1 MKITRNRVA
10 QSAATTALVLGV
22 SFLAS
27 AQAQTVSKALS
38 DEAQATCSKSA
49 ASKGFEVVGVTSIT
63 PRPGTTDSVDVV
75 LSLTKDGEPYKVTCG
90 YTQTADTTVSGTA
103 PSPAPA
109 AVTGA
114 SPGTIASPAPAKSP
128 AAVAKPAP
136 AATTATTPAAE
147 RGGISPWW
155 WLLVPLIGI
164 PLLWWLLRSKD
175 ETTVASSYDTPAQEA
190 GLTTTT
196 PVSNI
201 PPIDGIIRSSG
212 NEINLY
218 SGPGRNYQI
227 TGWLEDGQQV
237 RLSGQRQIEADGA
250 WVELAD
256 GGWIPEAAVE
266 PI

>member
-1 MKITRNRVA
+1 MKIIGNRVA

-38 DEAQATCSKSA
+38 DEAQAACSKSA
-49 ASKGFEVVGVTSIT
+49 ASKGFEVVGVASIT

-75 LSLTKDGEPYKVTCG
+75 LSLTKGGQPYKVTCG

-114 SPGTIASPAPAKSP
+114 SPATITSPAPAKSP
-128 AAVAKPAP
+128 AAVAKPSPTATT
-136 AATTATTPAAE
+136 ATTATTPAAE
-147 RGGISPWW
+147 RGSISPWW

-175 ETTVASSYDTPAQEA
+175 ETTAASSYDAPAQEA
-190 GLTTTT
+190 DLTTTT
-196 PVSNI
+196 TVSDI
-201 PPIDGIIRSSG
+201 PPSDGIIRSSG
-212 NEINLY
+212 NGINLY

-227 TGWLEDGQQV
+227 TGRLEDGQRV
-237 RLSGQRQIEADGA
+237 RLSGRRQIDVDWI

-256 GGWIPEAAVE
+256 G
-266 PI
+266 